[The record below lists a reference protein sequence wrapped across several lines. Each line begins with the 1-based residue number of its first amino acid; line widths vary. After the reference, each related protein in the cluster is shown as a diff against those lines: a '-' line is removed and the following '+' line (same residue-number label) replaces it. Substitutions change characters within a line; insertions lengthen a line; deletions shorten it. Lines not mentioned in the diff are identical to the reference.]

1 MKPEEPISPTESE
14 TVNPPP
20 GIDQARLSV
29 HRQLLILVGLI
40 AGVMAVLVL
49 VHVARSAPAATTDD
63 ATPTT
68 AAGAFRPTDEQWAGL
83 KVAEIKAEPFRT
95 EVTTDGEIAVDD
107 DTTTPVFSPYSG
119 RVTKLLAKAGDSVA
133 QGAPLFAVQASE
145 FAQAQND
152 LVAAVGALKTAQA
165 QLTLAQTSEQ
175 RQHDLYDAKGGAL
188 KDWQQSQSDL
198 ATAQNGFR
206 SAQIALGLV
215 RNRLRILGKSD
226 DEISALENTP
236 DVQALDAEAIVT
248 APIAGT
254 VTQRQV
260 GIGQYLNSVAGG
272 ATNQVFTIGD
282 LSTVWLVAN
291 VREADAPA
299 MRVGAPVEVTVLAF
313 PDRVFKAKLAYVAP
327 AIDPNTHRLLVRAEV
342 ANPDG
347 ALKPQMFANFKII
360 TSDDQPAPA
369 VPEEAVVYEG
379 KETHVWV
386 AGSDK
391 SLALR
396 EIQVGRATDG
406 KLEVLSGLAAG
417 EKVVTS
423 GSLFIDRAAQA
434 E

>member
-1 MKPEEPISPTESE
+1 MSNVEANPAKTSPV
-14 TVNPPP
+14 TVPAPLPP
-20 GIDQARLSV
+20 G
-29 HRQLLILVGLI
+29 RQFIILL
-40 AGVMAVLVL
+40 VLVL
-49 VHVARSAPAATTDD
+49 AVLAVVGAVVLLPRLFTHEAEDQTETAAT
-63 ATPTT
+63 P
-68 AAGAFRPTDEQWAGL
+68 GVFRATDEQWAGL
-83 KVAEIKAEPFRT
+83 KIAEIKAETFRT

-107 DTTTPVFSPYSG
+107 DTTTPVFSPYTG
-119 RVTKLLAKAGDSVA
+119 RVTKLLAKVGDNVV

-152 LVAAVGALKTAQA
+152 LIAAVGTLKTAQA
-165 QLTLAQTSEQ
+165 QLTLAHTNEQ
-175 RQHDLYDAKGGAL
+175 RQHDLFDAKGGAL

-226 DEISALENTP
+226 DEISALENSP
-236 DVQALDAEAIVT
+236 DGQDLDAETVVS

-260 GIGQYLNSVAGG
+260 GVGQYLNSVAGG

-282 LSTVWLVAN
+282 LSTVWLEGN
-291 VREADAPA
+291 VREADAPQ
-299 MRVGAPVEVTVLAF
+299 MHVGEPVEVTVLAY
-313 PDRVFKAKLAYVAP
+313 PDRIFKAKLSYVAP
-327 AIDPNTHRLLVRAEV
+327 SIDPNTHRLLVRAEME
-342 ANPDG
+342 NTDG

-360 TSDDQPAPA
+360 TSDDTLEPA

-379 KETHVWV
+379 DKAHVWV
-386 AGSDK
+386 AANDK

-396 EIQVGRATDG
+396 EIRVGRAIDG
-406 KLEVLSGLAAG
+406 DLEVLSGLAVS

-423 GSLFIDRAAQA
+423 GSLFIDRAAKA